1 MVKTNKD
8 FLFLLILVGWII
20 IDTLSLAKFGSDIT
34 ICITN
39 PIVILIIAIIVIFK
53 INSNR
58 FNRWLNKDF

>member
-8 FLFLLILVGWII
+8 FVFLLILVGWII